1 LGEQR
6 QQLYQKQTPLG
17 YIEWN
22 LNFEVMEWNQS
33 SERIFGYTKE
43 EIMGKHASI
52 IIPKKVQPQIIESV
66 WKELLNKTGGS
77 RSTNININKNG
88 QVIHCEW
95 YNSQLSDAEGNIL
108 GVASMVLDNTEAV
121 HANSELLKSLNE
133 KEVLLSEIHHRV
145 KNNLAVVSGLLFLQS
160 EAIKDEPTKQL
171 FKESETRIKSMALI
185 HEKLYNTDNFSAIKV
200 GDYFR
205 DLWQSILASYQ
216 FVQNVL
222 VDFEIEDKEMSMN
235 VGLTYGLIL
244 NELITNSLKYAFAAV
259 KQPVIFI
266 SWQELDGNHVL
277 IYKDNGIG
285 FNWESALNKGN
296 SIGLELINALIL
308 QLRGTMSFKND
319 NGAYFQINCNP
330 IS

>member
-1 LGEQR
+1 
-6 QQLYQKQTPLG
+6 
-17 YIEWN
+17 
-22 LNFEVMEWNQS
+22 
-33 SERIFGYTKE
+33 
-43 EIMGKHASI
+43 
-52 IIPKKVQPQIIESV
+52 
-66 WKELLNKTGGS
+66 
-77 RSTNININKNG
+77 
-88 QVIHCEW
+88 
-95 YNSQLSDAEGNIL
+95 
-108 GVASMVLDNTEAV
+108 MVLDNTEAV

-216 FVQNVL
+216 FLQNVL